1 MSLADLFGRD
11 GPDDAPPAV
20 SADEFF
26 EACRNER
33 RRLILKILANVDGWI
48 DLHDLARTLGSII
61 EEAPESDITGPTQKK
76 YYVSVYQTHVPTL
89 EERGLVATNDR
100 GTTVSITPAGRHAL
114 DVLVDT
120 EERLEGT
127 Q

>member
-1 MSLADLFGRD
+1 MSLADLFG
-11 GPDDAPPAV
+11 GEPDDTPPAV

-61 EEAPESDITGPTQKK
+61 EEAPESDITGSAHKK
-76 YYVSVYQTHVPTL
+76 FYVSVYQTHVPAL
-89 EERGLVATNDR
+89 EDQGFVATNDR
-100 GTTVSITPAGRHAL
+100 DTTVSITPAGRHAL

-120 EERLEGT
+120 ESRLEGSA
-127 Q
+127 